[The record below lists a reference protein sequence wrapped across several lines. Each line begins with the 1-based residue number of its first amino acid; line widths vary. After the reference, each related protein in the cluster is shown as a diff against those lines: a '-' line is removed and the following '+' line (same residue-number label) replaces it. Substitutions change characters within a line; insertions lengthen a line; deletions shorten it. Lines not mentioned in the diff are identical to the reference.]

1 MSKVALAFGS
11 FALGVAATLFALS
24 GRPTLTSAQGR
35 ITPQRPIPPLAV
47 GSGAGIP
54 TVPAITQHY
63 ADFGVSA
70 TNLAYDVDG
79 SECVRCVFD
88 GPILRYSGGNF
99 QFTDYLFSGPVRV
112 EFTGAARNTLLFL
125 QFVQGLA
132 AGHAPKQEMPNT
144 SVLKTVTVKGPIKG
158 SLVTVSSW
166 GIFFKLTHYPPFSA
180 FDKAVS
186 LV

>member
-1 MSKVALAFGS
+1 MSKVTLAFGS

-24 GRPTLTSAQGR
+24 SSLTLSSAQGR

-54 TVPAITQHY
+54 TVPVITQHY
-63 ADFGVSA
+63 ADFGLSA

-88 GPILRYSGGNF
+88 GPVLRYSGGNF
-99 QFTDYLFSGPVRV
+99 QFTDYSFSGPVRV

-125 QFVQGLA
+125 QFVQSLA
-132 AGHAPKQEMPNT
+132 AGHAPKQEVPNT
-144 SVLKTVTVKGPIKG
+144 SVLKTVTLKEPIKG
-158 SLVTVSSW
+158 SF
-166 GIFFKLTHYPPFSA
+166 GITK
-180 FDKAVS
+180 
-186 LV
+186 

>member
-1 MSKVALAFGS
+1 MSKVTLAFGS
-11 FALGVAATLFALS
+11 FAFGVAATLFALS
-24 GRPTLTSAQGR
+24 GSPTLSSAQGR

-54 TVPAITQHY
+54 IVPVITEHY

-70 TNLAYDVDG
+70 TSLAYDVDG

-88 GPILRYSGGNF
+88 GPVLRYSGGNF

-132 AGHAPKQEMPNT
+132 AGHAPQQEMPNT
-144 SVLKTVTVKGPIKG
+144 SVLKTVTVQEPVKG
-158 SLVTVSSW
+158 SF
-166 GIFFKLTHYPPFSA
+166 GITK
-180 FDKAVS
+180 
-186 LV
+186 

>member
-1 MSKVALAFGS
+1 MSKVTLAFGS

-24 GRPTLTSAQGR
+24 GSPTLTSAQGR
-35 ITPQRPIPPLAV
+35 ITPQMPIPPLAV
-47 GSGAGIP
+47 GSGRGIP
-54 TVPAITQHY
+54 TVPVITQHY
-63 ADFGVSA
+63 ANFGVSA

-88 GPILRYSGGNF
+88 SPVLRYSGGNF
-99 QFTDYLFSGPVRV
+99 QFTDDSFSGPVRI

-144 SVLKTVTVKGPIKG
+144 SVLKTVTVQEPMRG
-158 SLVTVSSW
+158 SF
-166 GIFFKLTHYPPFSA
+166 GITK
-180 FDKAVS
+180 
-186 LV
+186 

>member
-1 MSKVALAFGS
+1 MPV
-11 FALGVAATLFALS
+11 
-24 GRPTLTSAQGR
+24 
-35 ITPQRPIPPLAV
+35 
-47 GSGAGIP
+47 
-54 TVPAITQHY
+54 ITQHY

-99 QFTDYLFSGPVRV
+99 QFTDYSFSGPVRV

-144 SVLKTVTVKGPIKG
+144 SVLKTVTVKEPIKG
-158 SLVTVSSW
+158 SF
-166 GIFFKLTHYPPFSA
+166 GITK
-180 FDKAVS
+180 
-186 LV
+186 

>member
-1 MSKVALAFGS
+1 MPV
-11 FALGVAATLFALS
+11 
-24 GRPTLTSAQGR
+24 
-35 ITPQRPIPPLAV
+35 
-47 GSGAGIP
+47 
-54 TVPAITQHY
+54 ITQHY

-125 QFVQGLA
+125 EFVQGLA

-144 SVLKTVTVKGPIKG
+144 SVLKTVTVKEPIKG
-158 SLVTVSSW
+158 SF
-166 GIFFKLTHYPPFSA
+166 GITK
-180 FDKAVS
+180 
-186 LV
+186 